1 LCVNVKRQKKAK
13 KNLLGFGRLGGDM
26 VESGVGTMSEDQ
38 DHDAFLERFLP
49 VQTALRGYLLAV
61 TRDPAATDDAF
72 QEVASVLWRKFG
84 EFDRTRNFAAWAM
97 GITELQLEP

>member
-1 LCVNVKRQKKAK
+1 
-13 KNLLGFGRLGGDM
+13 M